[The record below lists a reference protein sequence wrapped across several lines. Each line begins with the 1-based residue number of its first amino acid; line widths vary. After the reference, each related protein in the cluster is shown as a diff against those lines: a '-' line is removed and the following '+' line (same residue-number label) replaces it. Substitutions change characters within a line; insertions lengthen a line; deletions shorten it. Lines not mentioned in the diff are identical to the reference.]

1 MVLRWLTG
9 LTKTEPDRKTDRQ
22 RPQRV
27 TRYFDC
33 TWMSQWGEQRARIS
47 TLSSSGC
54 YIESR
59 TAPIVGTGLQDIMI
73 ALPTGAITVHGVV
86 VDATPGIGFA
96 VRFTGLDGHAQ
107 GRLTDIVRATSA
119 AGASTPS
126 SARPPVP

>member
-1 MVLRWLTG
+1 MLRWLTG
-9 LTKTEPDRKTDRQ
+9 LTKTGPDRNSDHQ

-27 TRYFDC
+27 ARYFDC
-33 TWMSQWGEQRARIS
+33 TWMSQWGEQRARVS

-59 TAPIVGTGLQDIMI
+59 TAPIVGTDLQDIVVM
-73 ALPTGAITVHGVV
+73 LPTGAITVQGTV

-96 VRFTGLDGHAQ
+96 VRFTNLDTDAQ
-107 GRLTDIVRATSA
+107 ARLSDLVRATSA

-126 SARPPVP
+126 SPLPPVP